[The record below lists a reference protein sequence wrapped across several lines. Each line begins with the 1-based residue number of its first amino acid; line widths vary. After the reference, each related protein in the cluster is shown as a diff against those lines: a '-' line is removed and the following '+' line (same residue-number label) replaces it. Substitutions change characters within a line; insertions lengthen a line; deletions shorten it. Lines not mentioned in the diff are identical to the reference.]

1 MLLASLAHTLIRAE
15 RSAEH
20 LHQHLYGLR
29 HGRFFKKSLDLF
41 GDCLSVPA
49 VLGCVGVCAVPHG
62 LAAES
67 QQGGEQR
74 GVALLQSSCRSLLR
88 SSC

>member
-41 GDCLSVPA
+41 GDCLSVP
-49 VLGCVGVCAVPHG
+49 GRC
-62 LAAES
+62 LAAWVCV
-67 QQGGEQR
+67 QYLT
-74 GVALLQSSCRSLLR
+74 VSLLR
-88 SSC
+88 ASRAESSVVWHSSSQAVAAF

>member
-41 GDCLSVPA
+41 GDCPSRGKGGAWLR
-49 VLGCVGVCAVPHG
+49 GCVC
-62 LAAES
+62 S
-67 QQGGEQR
+67 T
-74 GVALLQSSCRSLLR
+74 SRSR
-88 SSC
+88 C